1 MDIYS
6 EVTARIMEQ
15 MEQGIIPWQKPWVA
29 CGKAISRTTGK
40 PYSLLNQMLLGRPGE
55 YLTFKQCQ
63 DAGGKVRKGEK
74 SQMVVFWKWIETE
87 DEETGEKKEVP
98 FLRYYNVFHID
109 QCEGVAAKHTTE
121 TTFPDGA
128 ASDDAA
134 QAIIDAYLLR
144 EKVKLS
150 HLEGDRA
157 FYRPATDEIVLPL
170 MEQFHSTVK
179 YYSTL
184 FHAAAHSMDSVLYF

>member
-1 MDIYS
+1 MDLYAEI
-6 EVTARIMEQ
+6 TARIIAQ
-15 MEQGIIPWQKPWVA
+15 MEEGIIPWCKPWLA
-29 CGKAISRTTGK
+29 SGKAISHATGK

-63 DAGGKVRKGEK
+63 EAGGRIRKGEK
-74 SQMVVFWKWIETE
+74 SSMVVFWKWLQQE
-87 DEETGEKKEVP
+87 DEENGEIKEIP
-98 FLRYYNVFHID
+98 YLRYYNVFHIS
-109 QCEGVAAKHTTE
+109 QCEGIDARFPAEPLPNAAAAHE
-121 TTFPDGA
+121 T
-128 ASDDAA
+128 A
-134 QAIIDAYLLR
+134 QAIMDDYLSR